1 MKPPMFRTLPTL
13 RLSGL
18 SILSFL
24 RAPLPA
30 AALAALVLVPLLYSG
45 LYLWSFWDP
54 FGRTGDLPV
63 ALVNEDQPATADG
76 EELAAGDELADTL
89 TDRDDL
95 DWHLVDAQ
103 EADTGVR
110 DGRYYV
116 ALTIPED
123 FSTNLAAPSDESA
136 EPDPAMLE
144 VQYDDA
150 NNYIARQLLSA
161 AFSEVESAAG
171 ESAIGR
177 YFDTVFLGFNEI
189 HGRTQEAAEGAGEL
203 SDGADDAE
211 DGSDELHGGLG
222 DAEDGSEELS
232 SGLAELYDGSSD
244 LADGSATA
252 SDEVSDAVDKIDSA
266 ADDTVP
272 LLEENAGDIEDTAD
286 GVADAADTVATA
298 VDDLPETS
306 AEDLTTVRDTRDR
319 LDTYLEENPGLE
331 ENDPQLHTL
340 LTDARDVADE
350 AATVNGFVHDHRERI
365 DTVGEKANTVADL
378 ASDIADAAPEAA
390 DEVSDAQDKAH
401 KLDDALQNIADG
413 SSDLEDGL
421 EEAHEGSVDLNDGIS
436 ALHSGAGDL
445 NDGLTTLSDGSE
457 ELASGLDEGVGQIP
471 TFDEDKR
478 DNRQD
483 MMSGPVQLSSVVD
496 NESPNYGTGFAP
508 FFITLSLWV
517 GTMVTYMVLPAVP
530 KRALAASA
538 PAWRIALSGW
548 FPALAVGAVQVLAML
563 GVLHF
568 ALGLDA
574 QRWLALIGLLA
585 LTSATFAAMV
595 QWINARFGPAGRVL
609 ALALLML
616 QLTSAGGT
624 YPIQTSHE
632 FFQTIA
638 PYLPMSWV
646 VSASRHLVS
655 GGPLTE
661 VWGACAVLA
670 CYLLASLLLTWIATA
685 RSQTW
690 TVGKLRPSL
699 SL

>member
-1 MKPPMFRTLPTL
+1 MKPPTFRTLPTL

-18 SILSFL
+18 SVLSFL

-63 ALVNEDQPATADG
+63 ALVNEDRPATADG

-89 TDRDDL
+89 TSRDDL
-95 DWHLVDAQ
+95 DWHLVDER
-103 EADTGVR
+103 EAEAGVR

-123 FSTNLAAPSDESA
+123 FSANLAAPSDENA

-161 AFSEVESAAG
+161 AFGEVESAAG

-177 YFDTVFLGFNEI
+177 YFDTMFLGFNEI

-203 SDGADDAE
+203 SEGADDAE
-211 DGSDELHGGLG
+211 DGSGDLHEGLG
-222 DAEDGSEELS
+222 DAEDGSDELS
-232 SGLAELYDGSSD
+232 SGLAQLHDGSSE

-252 SDEVSDAVDKIDSA
+252 SDEVSDAVDKIDSV

-272 LLEENAGDIEDTAD
+272 LLEENAEDVEDTAET
-286 GVADAADTVATA
+286 VADAADTVATA
-298 VDDLPETS
+298 VDELPETS
-306 AEDLTTVRDTRDR
+306 EEDLTAIRDTRDR
-319 LDTYLEENPGLE
+319 LDTYLEENPDLE
-331 ENDPQLHTL
+331 ESDPQLYTL
-340 LTDARDVADE
+340 LTDARDVADD
-350 AATVNGFVHDHRERI
+350 AAAVNGFVHDNRDRI
-365 DTVGEKANTVADL
+365 DTIGERASTVHDV
-378 ASDIADAAPEAA
+378 ASDIADAAPDAA
-390 DEVSDAQDKAH
+390 DKVEDVQDKAN
-401 KLDDALQNIADG
+401 KLDTALQDIADG

-445 NDGLTTLSDGSE
+445 SDGLSELNDGSE
-457 ELASGLDEGVGQIP
+457 ELAAGLDDGVDRIP
-471 TFDEDKR
+471 TYDGDER
-478 DNRQD
+478 DSRQD

-496 NESPNYGTGFAP
+496 NEAPNYGTGFAP

-517 GTMVTYMVLPAVP
+517 GTMVTYMVLPAAP

-538 PAWRIALSGW
+538 PAWRVALSGW
-548 FPALAVGAVQVLAML
+548 FPALAVGGVQVLAML

-568 ALGLDA
+568 MLGLDA

-595 QWINARFGPAGRVL
+595 QWINARFGPAGRIL

-646 VSASRHLVS
+646 VSAARHLVS
-655 GGPLTE
+655 GGPLDA
-661 VWGACAVLA
+661 VWGACAVLT
-670 CYLLASLLLTWIATA
+670 CYLLVSLLLTWVTTA
-685 RSQTW
+685 RSRTW
-690 TVGKLRPSL
+690 TVGKLYPAL